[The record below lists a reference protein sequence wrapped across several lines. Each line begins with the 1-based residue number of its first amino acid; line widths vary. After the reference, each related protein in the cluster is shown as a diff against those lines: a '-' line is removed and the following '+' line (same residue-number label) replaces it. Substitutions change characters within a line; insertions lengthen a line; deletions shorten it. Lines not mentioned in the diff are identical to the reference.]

1 MAPMRAHI
9 FDQLNRMET
18 YREVSFWYGGGN
30 QRELFYVEEC
40 DQLAEENDN
49 FEWHIAL
56 SEQNLEDRGGV
67 TGFIHDVLYEEYLKD
82 HPAPEHFE
90 CYRCGLPVMNSVVI
104 QMVQDLG
111 VEPENIFLDDL
122 GG

>member
-9 FDQLNRMET
+9 FDQLKRMET

-49 FEWHIAL
+49 SEWHFGL
-56 SEQNLEDRGGV
+56 SEQNLEDWGGV
-67 TGFIHDVLYEEYLKD
+67 TDFIHDVLYEEYLKD
-82 HPAPEHFE
+82 HPAPEHCE
-90 CYRCGLPVMNSVVI
+90 YYRCGLPVMNSVVI
-104 QMVQDLG
+104 QILQDMG